1 MKAYAMQSNRG
12 INKRLLAVIGL
23 IIIVAA
29 IATGVAVSSPRA
41 GSATVATDVT
51 PSPTSTPVIIAAP
64 TIIPAPAPT
73 AISNAIKT
81 AAPTTS
87 GYKDGTYTSNANY
100 NTPGGI
106 ELISIKLTLKNGVV
120 IDSNASTT
128 GNNQTGRYYQAN
140 FVAGYKSQVIGRSI
154 AGLSLTRVSGSS
166 LTPIGFNDAVDKI
179 KSQSKV

>member
-1 MKAYAMQSNRG
+1 MQP
-12 INKRLLAVIGL
+12 NKKLLGVIGL

-29 IATGVAVSSPRA
+29 IATAMAVSSPRA

-51 PSPTSTPVIIAAP
+51 PSPTSTPVII
-64 TIIPAPAPT
+64 PAST
-73 AISNAIKT
+73 VISNATET
-81 AAPTTS
+81 AAPSTS
-87 GYKDGTYTSNANY
+87 GYKDGTYASNASY
-100 NTPGGI
+100 NSPGGI

-120 IDSNASTT
+120 IDSNATTT

-140 FVAGYKSQVIGRSI
+140 FVAGYKSQVIGQSI

-166 LTPIGFNDAVDKI
+166 LTSIGFNDAVDKI